1 MERKIKMT
9 TDELSKTP
17 LVELLEKCEI
27 TGVRT
32 LNSLK
37 EGQVGGFI
45 VEYTPFKKHEE
56 NYICN
61 TMMPTSNLLK
71 EKKKTADNEQVMEI
85 LLKQLELLSEYS
97 QKYLANIDS
106 AAISLAMKDL
116 AEVIL
121 NYNSSSEKNH
131 PQD

>member
-1 MERKIKMT
+1 MT
-9 TDELSKTP
+9 INELSKTP

-45 VEYTPFKKHEE
+45 VEYTPCKKHEE
-56 NYICN
+56 SDRCN
-61 TMMPTSNLLK
+61 TMKPASNFLK
-71 EKKKTADNEQVMEI
+71 EKKIEADKEQVIEM
-85 LLKQLELLSEYS
+85 LKKQMELLSNCS
-97 QKYLANIDS
+97 NARTD
-106 AAISLAMKDL
+106 ISYISIAMKVL
-116 AEVIL
+116 AEFIL
-121 NYNSSSEKNH
+121 NPNSSSTENR

>member
-1 MERKIKMT
+1 MT
-9 TDELSKTP
+9 INELSKTP

-45 VEYTPFKKHEE
+45 VEYTPCKKHEE

-71 EKKKTADNEQVMEI
+71 EKKKTADKEQVMEI
-85 LLKQLELLSEYS
+85 LLKQLKELSVDCCERGCSSSADEAALS
-97 QKYLANIDS
+97 Q
-106 AAISLAMKDL
+106 AMKSIADTL
-116 AEVIL
+116 L
-121 NYNSSSEKNH
+121 NYYRL
-131 PQD
+131 

>member
-1 MERKIKMT
+1 MT
-9 TDELSKTP
+9 INELSKTP

-45 VEYTPFKKHEE
+45 VEYTPCKKHEE
-56 NYICN
+56 NYRCN
-61 TMMPTSNLLK
+61 IMKPASNLLK

-121 NYNSSSEKNH
+121 NYNSASGKNH

>member
-1 MERKIKMT
+1 MT
-9 TDELSKTP
+9 INELSKTP

-45 VEYTPFKKHEE
+45 VEYTPCKKHEE
-56 NYICN
+56 NYGCN
-61 TMMPTSNLLK
+61 TMKPASNLLK

-106 AAISLAMKDL
+106 ANISLAMKGIADTL
-116 AEVIL
+116 L
-121 NYNSSSEKNH
+121 NYYRL
-131 PQD
+131 